1 MFIAVHSFVIL
12 STFVP
17 ATILLNFSLYISS
30 LWATW
35 AVKSLWWGTLG
46 SYLASWLWLVFKIV
60 FVFLTLIL
68 IRITVPRFKLETLS
82 RLSWYGLFAFGA
94 CLLLC
99 YLLGGFWC

>member
-1 MFIAVHSFVIL
+1 
-12 STFVP
+12 VP
-17 ATILLNFSLYISS
+17 ATILFNFSLYISS
-30 LWATW
+30 LWASW
-35 AVKSLWWGTLG
+35 AVKSLWWRVLG
-46 SYLASWLWLVFKIV
+46 LYLASWLWLVFKVI